1 MNGIHDMGGMHG
13 FGPVQREAHGHA
25 EWELR
30 VIALN
35 RLSQKQGYFNID
47 EFRYGIEN
55 MQPTHYLRSAYF
67 ERWLATVEYNLIEK
81 GLLTRDELDSR
92 TEQLRRQ
99 SETDRPEHTPAGH
112 VPQTLRGLP
121 ETTSSSLEP
130 RFAVGDKVLVRNS
143 HPTWHTRVPRYVRGK
158 RGVIHLVHGP
168 STFPDTHAHG
178 LGKNPQNVY
187 NVRFDG
193 PELWRDSA
201 EPGQILYIDLW
212 ESYLEP
218 DPT

>member
-13 FGPVQREAHGHA
+13 FGPVQREAHGHT
-25 EWELR
+25 EWELH

-35 RLSQKQGYFNID
+35 RLSQKQGYYNID

-55 MQPTHYLRSAYF
+55 MQPSHYLRSAYF

-99 SETDRPEHTPAGH
+99 TETDRPEHIPAGH
-112 VPQTLRGLP
+112 VQQTLQGLP
-121 ETTSSSLEP
+121 DTTSSSLEP
-130 RFAVGDKVLVRNS
+130 RFAVGDTVLVRNS

-168 STFPDTHAHG
+168 APFPDTHAHG

-187 NVRFDG
+187 NVRFDA
-193 PELWRDSA
+193 PELWADSA

-218 DPT
+218 AQS